1 MASFDDIT
9 GLKRAEHEARQR
21 LAELK
26 RATGQDVTM
35 LEALVAQSEVGLA
48 FLDPGLRFVHV
59 NDALALINGLPVEA
73 HIGRTMLE
81 LFGEQAAETQRL
93 IATVRDRGVPLTD
106 HELTGLGPSDG
117 TTYRVSY
124 WPVRNRADEL
134 IGVSAMVVD
143 ITADKQAERERE
155 RLLARERRAADRV
168 ARLQRVTAAL
178 TGALS
183 VTDVAEVM
191 VREATA
197 AVDMPKGWVALLT
210 AGRTALEWQASIGF
224 DESAR
229 ERYGRVAV
237 TARSPGPDA
246 VRTRRARYFSTPEEH
261 AREYP
266 EHHESFR
273 QADNASGAVIP
284 IIAAAGPTRGDRI
297 VQPRAPS
304 VRAPT
309 IERCWRRSPGCA
321 HRRLSA
327 PPCTSASMRPRR
339 P

>member
-1 MASFDDIT
+1 MNTLQLASGQR
-9 GLKRAEHEARQR
+9 GL
-21 LAELK
+21 
-26 RATGQDVTM
+26 
-35 LEALVAQSEVGLA
+35 
-48 FLDPGLRFVHV
+48 
-59 NDALALINGLPVEA
+59 
-73 HIGRTMLE
+73 
-81 LFGEQAAETQRL
+81 RL

-261 AREYP
+261 AARIP
-266 EHHESFR
+266 GTPRVVPAGGQCLRCGDPDHR
-273 QADNASGAVIP
+273 RCGARSGRSDCP
-284 IIAAAGPTRGDRI
+284 
-297 VQPRAPS
+297 APS
-304 VRAPT
+304 PIRSRPT

-321 HRRLSA
+321 HKRLSA